1 MSVRE
6 MIKSEIDRM
15 PDDILPEILDFIQF
29 LELKKE
35 KAILAKACQNLSK
48 KSFGK
53 IWDNDED
60 AIYDEL

>member
-6 MIKSEIDRM
+6 MIKDEIDKI

-35 KAILAKACQNLSK
+35 KVMLAKACQNLSNR
-48 KSFGK
+48 SFDK

-60 AIYDEL
+60 AVYDEL

>member
-29 LELKKE
+29 LEQKKE
-35 KAILAKACQNLSK
+35 KGILAEACQNLSK
-48 KSFGK
+48 KSFDK